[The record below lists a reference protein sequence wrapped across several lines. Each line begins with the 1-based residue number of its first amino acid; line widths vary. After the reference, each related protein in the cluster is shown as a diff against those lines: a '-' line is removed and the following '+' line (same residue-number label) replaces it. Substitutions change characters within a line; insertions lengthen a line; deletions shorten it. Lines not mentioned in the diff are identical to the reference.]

1 MGKPSNTFGYWRQR
15 GTEGAT
21 PAVVQAVLKGSF
33 DPTSSSQIELF
44 TLPLGAIPL
53 EMTGLGGATGG
64 TNPTVE
70 VGTAGND
77 DGFAVEM
84 DADAVNFGET
94 GALTGIELTVD
105 TIVFGKVG
113 TSAATGGTVTVLM
126 NYIIADDGS
135 F

>member
-1 MGKPSNTFGYWRQR
+1 MARSTLKGFWRQQPTK
-15 GTEGAT
+15 GSSIAVAT
-21 PAVVQAVLKGSF
+21 LQLKGSF

-44 TLPLGAIPL
+44 TLPNGAIPL
-53 EMTGLGGATGG
+53 EMTGLAGATGG

-70 VGTAGND
+70 VGTSGND

-94 GALTGIELTVD
+94 GALTGITLTAD
-105 TIVFGKVG
+105 TPVFGKVG

-126 NYIIADDGS
+126 NYIMSDDGTA
-135 F
+135 